1 MSTRRPTALLPLALP
16 MTRDEIYEALK
27 KTLVEELEIDASKI
41 SLEADFK
48 NDLDAESLH
57 LVELAMEL
65 EDNYDVTI
73 PDEVA
78 LELTTVGSVVD
89 YLSEKLAAA

>member
-1 MSTRRPTALLPLALP
+1 
-16 MTRDEIYEALK
+16 MTRDEIYEKLK
-27 KTLVEELEIDASKI
+27 LTLSEELEIDAAKI
-41 SLEADFK
+41 SPEADFK
-48 NDLDAESLH
+48 NDLDADSLH

-65 EDNYDVTI
+65 EDNYGISI

-89 YLSEKLAAA
+89 YISNKLPAA

>member
-1 MSTRRPTALLPLALP
+1 

-41 SLEADFK
+41 TPEADFK
-48 NDLDAESLH
+48 NDLDADSLH

-65 EDNYDVTI
+65 EDNYDVAI

-78 LELTTVGSVVD
+78 LELKTVGSVVD

>member
-1 MSTRRPTALLPLALP
+1 

-27 KTLVEELEIDASKI
+27 KTLVDELEIDASKI
-41 SLEADFK
+41 SPEADFK
-48 NDLDAESLH
+48 KDLDADSLH

>member
-1 MSTRRPTALLPLALP
+1 
-16 MTRDEIYEALK
+16 MTRDEIYEALR
-27 KTLVEELEIDASKI
+27 KTLAEELEIDNSKI
-41 SLEADFK
+41 SLEANFK
-48 NDLDAESLH
+48 DDLEADSLH

-65 EDNYDVTI
+65 EDNYGISI

-89 YLSEKLAAA
+89 YIAEKLPA

>member
-1 MSTRRPTALLPLALP
+1 

-27 KTLVEELEIDASKI
+27 KTLVEELEIDGAKVTPD
-41 SLEADFK
+41 ADFK
-48 NDLDAESLH
+48 TDLDADSLH

-65 EDNYDVTI
+65 EDSYGVSI

-78 LELTTVGSVVD
+78 LELKTVGSVVD
-89 YLSEKLAAA
+89 YLQGKLATA

>member
-1 MSTRRPTALLPLALP
+1 

-27 KTLVEELEIDASKI
+27 KTLVEELEIDASKV

-48 NDLDAESLH
+48 NDLDADSLH

-65 EDNYDVTI
+65 EDNYDVAI
-73 PDEVA
+73 PDEIA
-78 LELTTVGSVVD
+78 LELKTVGSVVD

>member
-1 MSTRRPTALLPLALP
+1 

-48 NDLDAESLH
+48 NDLDADSLH

-89 YLSEKLAAA
+89 YLSEKLAAT

>member
-1 MSTRRPTALLPLALP
+1 MLRLALL

-41 SLEADFK
+41 SLEAEFK
-48 NDLDAESLH
+48 NDLDADSLH

-65 EDNYDVTI
+65 EDNYDVEI

-89 YLSEKLAAA
+89 YLSEKLASA

>member
-1 MSTRRPTALLPLALP
+1 VLRLALL

-41 SLEADFK
+41 SLEANFK
-48 NDLDAESLH
+48 NDLDADSLH

>member
-1 MSTRRPTALLPLALP
+1 
-16 MTRDEIYEALK
+16 MTRDEIYEALR
-27 KTLVEELEIDASKI
+27 KTLSEELEIDDTKI

-48 NDLDAESLH
+48 QDLDADSLH

-65 EDNYDVTI
+65 EDNYGITI

-89 YLSEKLAAA
+89 YISNKLPSA

>member
-1 MSTRRPTALLPLALP
+1 

-27 KTLVEELEIDASKI
+27 KTLVDELEIDASKI
-41 SLEADFK
+41 TPEADFK
-48 NDLDAESLH
+48 NDLDADSLH

-65 EDNYDVTI
+65 EDSYDVTI

-78 LELTTVGSVVD
+78 LELKTVGSVVD
-89 YLSEKLAAA
+89 YLSEKLATA

>member
-1 MSTRRPTALLPLALP
+1 MLRLALL

-41 SLEADFK
+41 SLEANFK
-48 NDLDAESLH
+48 NDLDADSLH

-89 YLSEKLAAA
+89 YLSEKLASA

>member
-1 MSTRRPTALLPLALP
+1 

-41 SLEADFK
+41 TPEADFK
-48 NDLDAESLH
+48 NDLDADSLH

-65 EDNYDVTI
+65 EDSYDVTI

-78 LELTTVGSVVD
+78 LELKTVGSVVD
-89 YLSEKLAAA
+89 YLSEKLATA

>member
-1 MSTRRPTALLPLALP
+1 MALLRLALL

-48 NDLDAESLH
+48 SDLDADSLH

>member
-1 MSTRRPTALLPLALP
+1 MLRLALL

-41 SLEADFK
+41 SLEASFK
-48 NDLDAESLH
+48 DDLDADSLH

>member
-1 MSTRRPTALLPLALP
+1 

-27 KTLVEELEIDASKI
+27 KTLVEELEIDAAKI
-41 SLEADFK
+41 TPEADFK
-48 NDLDAESLH
+48 ADLDADSLH

-65 EDNYDVTI
+65 EDNYGVSI

-78 LELTTVGSVVD
+78 LDLKTVGSVVD
-89 YLSEKLAAA
+89 YLQDKLAVA

>member
-1 MSTRRPTALLPLALP
+1 MLRLALL

-41 SLEADFK
+41 SLEANFK
-48 NDLDAESLH
+48 NDLDADSLH

>member
-1 MSTRRPTALLPLALP
+1 

-27 KTLVEELEIDASKI
+27 KTLVDELEIDASKI
-41 SLEADFK
+41 SPEADFK
-48 NDLDAESLH
+48 NDLDADSLH

-78 LELTTVGSVVD
+78 LDLKTVGSVVD
-89 YLSEKLAAA
+89 YLEAKLAAA

>member
-1 MSTRRPTALLPLALP
+1 LALL

-27 KTLVEELEIDASKI
+27 KTLVEELEIDATKI
-41 SLEADFK
+41 SLEANFK
-48 NDLDAESLH
+48 NDLDADSLH

-89 YLSEKLAAA
+89 YLSEKLASA

>member
-1 MSTRRPTALLPLALP
+1 MPLLRLALL

-48 NDLDAESLH
+48 SDLDADSLH

-89 YLSEKLAAA
+89 YVSEKLAKA

>member
-1 MSTRRPTALLPLALP
+1 

-48 NDLDAESLH
+48 NDLDADSLH

-89 YLSEKLAAA
+89 YLSEKLASA

>member
-1 MSTRRPTALLPLALP
+1 
-16 MTRDEIYEALK
+16 MTRDEIYEALR
-27 KTLVEELEIDASKI
+27 KTLIDELEIDAEKVT
-41 SLEADFK
+41 LQAHFK
-48 NDLDAESLH
+48 EDLDADSLH

-78 LELTTVGSVVD
+78 IGLTTIESVVD
-89 YLSEKLAAA
+89 YLADKLATT

>member
-1 MSTRRPTALLPLALP
+1 

-41 SLEADFK
+41 SLEANFK
-48 NDLDAESLH
+48 NDLDADSLH

>member
-1 MSTRRPTALLPLALP
+1 

-27 KTLVEELEIDASKI
+27 KTLSDELEIDASKI
-41 SLEADFK
+41 TPDADFK
-48 NDLDAESLH
+48 SDLDADSLH

-65 EDNYDVTI
+65 EDNYDITI

-78 LELTTVGSVVD
+78 LQLTTVGSVVD
-89 YLSEKLAAA
+89 YISEKLATA

>member
-1 MSTRRPTALLPLALP
+1 
-16 MTRDEIYEALK
+16 MTRDEIYEKLK
-27 KTLVEELEIDASKI
+27 LTLSEELEIDAAKI
-41 SLEADFK
+41 SPEANFK
-48 NDLDAESLH
+48 NDLDADSLH

-65 EDNYDVTI
+65 EDNYGISI

-89 YLSEKLAAA
+89 YVSEKLATA

>member
-1 MSTRRPTALLPLALP
+1 LALL

-41 SLEADFK
+41 SLEAEFK
-48 NDLDAESLH
+48 SDLDADSLH

-65 EDNYDVTI
+65 EDNYDVEI

-78 LELTTVGSVVD
+78 LELTTVGWVVD
-89 YLSEKLAAA
+89 YLSEKLASA

>member
-1 MSTRRPTALLPLALP
+1 

-48 NDLDAESLH
+48 NDLDADSLH